1 MLNGIEIK
9 SPIDDKIIGYVKKMS
24 KEDVDFAYKN
34 ARKAFRLE
42 KFINSRKS
50 TNFKK
55 VPIYLEE
62 MKKNYENVNFRSC

>member
-34 ARKAFRLE
+34 ARKAFLDWKSLSTAERAQILK
-42 KFINSRKS
+42 KFLFI
-50 TNFKK
+50 
-55 VPIYLEE
+55 
-62 MKKNYENVNFRSC
+62 